1 MFALLTNAA
10 FASDWQYT
18 TSEGEGYSY
27 DENGLYT
34 DSRGYVAIGIEG
46 QHTTV
51 DNGNYSGKSYS
62 VAATTSSNSDFVN
75 TKMALP
81 GEYFDSVFG
90 IYNSTVKN
98 SDFSNSSFVGDS
110 LYDQA
115 GMYVSQSASLENVNF
130 TGTKFAS
137 LHRDNVSSAVRITGS
152 LKNTNFSNCVFQSF
166 GGLAANIEIYGSVES
181 LNLSGITSE
190 GTEKATAFYKE
201 AGIDIKGATGTSI
214 GFNNGGKN
222 INLNNSHHNALTGMY
237 VYGSVENLS
246 AQNAF
251 FENINDFDG
260 TKGTIVSGGGTL
272 KNADFRGAKMAY
284 LSGTA
289 GEITL
294 DNVSDYTRLTNV
306 MLSDGTI
313 VSVNDPFDKT
323 NLGLVLSDGEIF
335 TLSKYENAV
344 ATLSGE
350 SSDIAAKITVDS
362 TLTGGAVV
370 LESGASLV
378 VSEGVTLT
386 LSDDVEFV
394 LAEDI
399 ADISEALILNENAT
413 IVMDGYTDATATEA
427 FTKLFKSQGGGNANF
442 TAPETLNVK
451 GNIPIPEPS
460 MFGLLSGLG
469 ALTLVGM
476 RRRKRR

>member
-1 MFALLTNAA
+1 
-10 FASDWQYT
+10 
-18 TSEGEGYSY
+18 
-27 DENGLYT
+27 
-34 DSRGYVAIGIEG
+34 
-46 QHTTV
+46 
-51 DNGNYSGKSYS
+51 
-62 VAATTSSNSDFVN
+62 
-75 TKMALP
+75 
-81 GEYFDSVFG
+81 
-90 IYNSTVKN
+90 
-98 SDFSNSSFVGDS
+98 
-110 LYDQA
+110 
-115 GMYVSQSASLENVNF
+115 
-130 TGTKFAS
+130 
-137 LHRDNVSSAVRITGS
+137 
-152 LKNTNFSNCVFQSF
+152 
-166 GGLAANIEIYGSVES
+166 
-181 LNLSGITSE
+181 
-190 GTEKATAFYKE
+190 
-201 AGIDIKGATGTSI
+201 
-214 GFNNGGKN
+214 
-222 INLNNSHHNALTGMY
+222 
-237 VYGSVENLS
+237 
-246 AQNAF
+246 
-251 FENINDFDG
+251 
-260 TKGTIVSGGGTL
+260 
-272 KNADFRGAKMAY
+272 MAY

-313 VSVNDPFDKT
+313 VSVNDPFNKT

-469 ALTLVGM
+469 ALALVGM